1 MTSRRY
7 VAPLALFAVCSAV
20 FLTALDQ
27 TVVVTALPQV
37 ITDLRLPP
45 MLLDRAA
52 WVVSG
57 YLLGYV
63 IVMPLM
69 GRVSDLYGRRL
80 ILTLCL
86 GIFALGSLLCGLAP
100 QLGER
105 VPLSFLQ
112 PLGIDT
118 GYPGLVWLVMAR
130 FLQAIGGGAVVPVA
144 MAVAAD
150 FYGFARRGIVLGLVG
165 MVTEAGGMLG
175 PLYGSFVV
183 QRWNWP
189 AIFYINLPLV
199 ALLLALILLFVP
211 PSHRQQDLPAVGT
224 RRIDWPGSL
233 VLGAALLCL
242 SLGLAQEATLFTA
255 APGPASATGNVHNN
269 YALLAAAVVLL
280 AAFIA
285 LEHFLARRRHWPV
298 LDLVLFRKTTFSAA
312 ALTNFL
318 IGAALIIAMVDIP
331 IFFLTVYNQ
340 DSMQSGW
347 ALLHL
352 TALIPVGALLGGC
365 LCQRLTCRWTAII
378 GLLCAALGFWLMHL
392 WPLTVD
398 WTLITVGALSSG
410 FGLGLVIAPL
420 STTAVN
426 AVDSRQL
433 GMASSVVTI
442 TRMIG
447 MILGLAALTSWGL
460 GRFREL
466 VALFKAPASAPP
478 LSPAYNALYF
488 RYITDAAHTVYTSI
502 FLAAG
507 ILCVLACLPALWL
520 EGKRPRT
527 PSDLQHADN
536 TASANISIHHTDQ
549 PYVQESEASRSYG
562 QRKK

>member
-1 MTSRRY
+1 MTTRRY
-7 VAPLALFAVCSAV
+7 AAPLALFAVCAAV

-37 ITDLRLPP
+37 ITDLQLPP

-80 ILTLCL
+80 ILTICL
-86 GIFALGSLLCGLAP
+86 GIFALGSLLCALAP

-105 VPLSFLQ
+105 LPLTFLQ

-118 GYPGLVWLVMAR
+118 NYPGLVWLVMAR
-130 FLQAIGGGAVVPVA
+130 FIQAIGGGAVVPVA

-150 FYGFARRGIVLGLVG
+150 FYGVARRGIVLGLVG

-183 QRWNWP
+183 QQWNWP

-199 ALLLALILLFVP
+199 ALLLVLILLFVP
-211 PSHRQQDLPAVGT
+211 SRQQSGYSLSAG

-233 VLGAALLCL
+233 VLGAALLCM
-242 SLGLAQEATLFTA
+242 SLGLAQEATQFTA
-255 APGPASATGNVHNN
+255 TPELTGSTEAQNN
-269 YALLAAAVVLL
+269 YGLVVAALLLL
-280 AAFIA
+280 GAFIA
-285 LEHFLARRRHWPV
+285 LEHFLARRGRWPV
-298 LDLVLFRKTTFSAA
+298 LELALFRKAAFSAA
-312 ALTNFL
+312 TLASFL

-331 IFFLTVYNQ
+331 IFFLTVYDQN
-340 DSMQSGW
+340 SMQSGW

-352 TALIPVGALLGGC
+352 TALIPVGALLGGW
-365 LCQRLTCRWTAII
+365 LCQRLTCRWTAIL
-378 GLLCAALGFWLMHL
+378 GLAFAALGFWLMHL
-392 WPLTVD
+392 WPLTID

-410 FGLGLVIAPL
+410 LGLGLVIAPL

-426 AVDSRQL
+426 VVGQQQL

-442 TRMIG
+442 SRMIG

-460 GRFREL
+460 AHFRKL
-466 VALFKAPASAPP
+466 VALFKAPASVPA
-478 LSPAYNALYF
+478 LSPTYNALYF

-507 ILCVLACLPALWL
+507 ILCVLACLPAFFLD
-520 EGKRPRT
+520 GRRSRT
-527 PSDLQHADN
+527 LPGLHADD
-536 TASANISIHHTDQ
+536 TLSNIHTDQ
-549 PYVQESEASRSYG
+549 PNVQESEASSSYG